1 MPIPGRSGARGSDV
15 PGRLVE
21 LIVVHD
27 DVSVIGRAG
36 CREVELLGWDVAVAP
51 GPFDLGGIGGI
62 GGSGHRHAA
71 GQGAIYGLL
80 EVDGHEDPQIGRAGP
95 DSPMTSA
102 RPRQPRRL

>member
-1 MPIPGRSGARGSDV
+1 M
-15 PGRLVE
+15 E

-51 GPFDLGGIGGI
+51 GPFDLGGIGG
-62 GGSGHRHAA
+62 SGHRHAA

-80 EVDGHEDPQIGRAGP
+80 EVDGHEDPQIDRAGP
-95 DSPMTSA
+95 ESYDVGAAPPTPETLMC
-102 RPRQPRRL
+102 